1 MLRAVR
7 PLLPLALVASG
18 LGCGVDEP
26 PAGLPPPREGWD
38 AAVALPLAEDL
49 SADPRV
55 LEVELTARLAN
66 FEFSPGVP
74 AEVWTYNG
82 SIPGPLLRASVGD
95 RLIVHFTNNLPE
107 STTIHWHG
115 VKVPPGMDGTVG
127 MMQPEIE
134 PGGTFEYDFILPE
147 AGAFWYHP
155 HIRSNAQVGRGLY
168 GGLIVDDPAEPELG
182 HEVVLILDD
191 VLLAKDGTLAPQD
204 SGGDLGDFF
213 GREGNVLLVNG
224 KVDPTLLAQPG
235 VPQRWRLV
243 NSANSRYF
251 LLRVDGHT
259 LVRIGGDG
267 GLLEAPIASE
277 ELLLVPGERADVLF
291 TPQGPPGSTLT
302 VRWIPFD
309 RGYCTDCRDP
319 VDLFRV
325 ALDGSS
331 PWEAPP
337 LPAPLRVIP
346 PIDKSGASTQLVRL
360 TEQVV
365 DGVVVMGINGQP
377 FGEHAH
383 LEAFVGDT
391 QVWRIVNE
399 TEAHHPFHL
408 HGFEFQP
415 LGIVGQPPPPREW
428 KDTLNIPSKSEMR
441 IAVTY
446 DNRPG
451 EWMFHCHILDHQ
463 KIGMMGMLRLMP

>member
-1 MLRAVR
+1 MVRAAC
-7 PLLPLALVASG
+7 LLLVAVAATT
-18 LGCGVDEP
+18 LGCGGDEP
-26 PAGLPPPREGWD
+26 ALGLPPEPAGWD
-38 AAVALPLAEDL
+38 ADVALPLAEDL
-49 SADPRV
+49 NGDPGI
-55 LEVELTARLAN
+55 LEVNLEARLAN

-82 SIPGPLLRASVGD
+82 SIPGPLLRARVGD

-115 VKVPPGMDGTVG
+115 VKVPPGMDGTLE
-127 MMQPEIE
+127 MQPEVE
-134 PGGTFEYDFILPE
+134 PGGTFEYDFVLPE

-168 GGLIVDDPAEPELG
+168 GGLMVDDPAEPALG

-191 VLLAKDGTLAPQD
+191 VLLDKDGMLAPQD

-213 GREGNVLLVNG
+213 GREGNVLMVNG
-224 KVDPTLLAQPG
+224 RVEPTLLARPG

-243 NSANSRYF
+243 NAANSRYF
-251 LLRVDGHT
+251 LLRIEGHT
-259 LVRIGGDG
+259 FVRIGGDG
-267 GLLEAPIASE
+267 GLLEAPIESG
-277 ELLLVPGERADVLF
+277 ELLLVPGERADVLV
-291 TPQGPPGSTLT
+291 TPQGPAGAALT
-302 VRWIPFD
+302 VRWLPFD

-319 VDLFRV
+319 EDLFRV
-325 ALDGSS
+325 ALDASP
-331 PWEAPP
+331 PWEAPA
-337 LPAPLRVIP
+337 LPASLRVIP
-346 PIDKSGASTQLVRL
+346 RIDTSGAMDQRVEL

-383 LEAFVGDT
+383 LEAYVGDT
-391 QVWRIVNE
+391 QVWRIVN
-399 TEAHHPFHL
+399 TTDAHHPFHL

-415 LGIVGQPPPPREW
+415 LGIVGQAPLPLEW
-428 KDTLNIPSKSEMR
+428 KDTLNIPSKSTMR
-441 IAVTY
+441 IAVTF

-463 KIGMMGMLRLMP
+463 EIGMMGMLKLMP